1 MMIQIED
8 IVVSSDIITEKFLCN
23 LEACKGE
30 CCIEGDAGAPVEESE
45 VKELEKVLPVVW
57 DELSPEAKA
66 IFLRRLRRL
75 SKSKVWCIRIRMGIW
90 LLQS

>member
-1 MMIQIED
+1 MIQIED

-45 VKELEKVLPVVW
+45 VN
-57 DELSPEAKA
+57 
-66 IFLRRLRRL
+66 FLRRPRRL
-75 SKSKVWCIRIRMGIW
+75 SKSKAWCIRIRMGIW
-90 LLQS
+90 SLQS